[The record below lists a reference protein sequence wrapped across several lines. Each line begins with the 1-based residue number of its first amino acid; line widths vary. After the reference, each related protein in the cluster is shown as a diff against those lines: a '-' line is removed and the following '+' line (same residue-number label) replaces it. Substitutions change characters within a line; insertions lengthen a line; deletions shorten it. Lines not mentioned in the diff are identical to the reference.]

1 MQATLGLAAAFAT
14 LPMASHAQAVSHG
27 GMERVASIPGPMITG
42 VTVSHKGRVFINF
55 PHWGDDV
62 PFTVAEIVNGKAVAY
77 PNAQI
82 NRINK
87 AHPDKCLYS
96 VQSVVV
102 DPDDRLWAL
111 DTGSVKLGPNVP
123 GGPKLVCI
131 NLATNKIIRTYFFPR
146 SVVPAAAY
154 LNDVRFDLS
163 RGAKGIAYLTDSGN
177 KGPSGFVMVD
187 LASGK
192 SWRRLGH
199 TPSVKPEKGLT
210 LIVEGQ
216 PLLERI
222 PGNKPKQPGFANDGI
237 ALGAGGKRIFYS
249 PVLAHHLYSVS
260 VDALSDPNRSE
271 ADVEKT
277 VVNEGA
283 RPTGS
288 DGLEAD
294 TAGRVYCTADEKR
307 GIIVR
312 LPDGTY
318 QTPDG
323 TYQTLV
329 ADPRLAWPDTMSL
342 ATNGYLYFT
351 DSQLN
356 RMPRYHNGHDLR
368 THTYGVYRIRVN
380 AKPVLLTK

>member
-1 MQATLGLAAAFAT
+1 L
-14 LPMASHAQAVSHG
+14 
-27 GMERVASIPGPMITG
+27 ERVASFTGPMPTG
-42 VTVSHKGRVFINF
+42 VTVSHKGRIFVNY

-62 PFTVAEIVNGKAVAY
+62 KFTVAELVQGKPVAY

-82 NRINK
+82 NKIDK

-102 DPDDRLWAL
+102 DPKDRLWAL

-131 NLATNKIIRTYFFPR
+131 N
-146 SVVPAAAY
+146 
-154 LNDVRFDLS
+154 
-163 RGAKGIAYLTDSGN
+163 TDSGN

-318 QTPDG
+318 QT
-323 TYQTLV
+323 LV
-329 ADPRLAWPDTMSL
+329 TDPRLAWPDTMSL
-342 ATNGYLYFT
+342 ATNGCLYFT

>member
-1 MQATLGLAAAFAT
+1 MNKTIIGLAAALAAAAPLANAQT
-14 LPMASHAQAVSHG
+14 LKHG
-27 GMERVASIPGPMITG
+27 RIEQVASLSGPMITG
-42 VTVSHKGRVFINF
+42 VTVSHTGRIFVNY

-62 PFTVAEIVNGKAVAY
+62 PFTVAEIVNGKPVAY
-77 PNAQI
+77 PNAAI

-111 DTGSVKLGPNVP
+111 DTGSVRLGPNVP

-131 NLATNKIIRTYFFPR
+131 SLATNTVVRTIAFPR
-146 SVVPAAAY
+146 AVVPAAAY
-154 LNDVRFDLS
+154 LNDIRFDLT
-163 RGAKGIAYLTDSGN
+163 RDKAGIAYITDSGN

-187 LASGK
+187 LSTGK

-222 PGNKPKQPGFANDGI
+222 PGNKPKEPGFANDGI
-237 ALGAGGKRIFYS
+237 ALGAGGKRVYYS

-260 VDALSDPNRSE
+260 ADALSDPAKTE
-271 ADVEKT
+271 ADVEAT
-277 VVNEGA
+277 VKNEGA
-283 RPTGS
+283 RSTGS
-288 DGLEAD
+288 DGFEAD

-307 GIIVR
+307 GIIVHQ
-312 LPDGTY
+312 PDGTF
-318 QTPDG
+318 T
-323 TYQTLV
+323 TLV
-329 ADPRLAWPDTMSL
+329 SDARLAWPDTMSL

-356 RMPRYHNGHDLR
+356 RMPRYHNGKDLR
-368 THTYGVYRIRVN
+368 THTYGVYRVRVD
-380 AKPVLLTK
+380 AKPVLMTK